1 MVEKTEKTKKPTRNL
16 KKFLRLSFFKNLKGK
31 NILLVILLIIVIV
44 LIGLLKNQ
52 LVVATVNGK
61 QINRTKVIRELE
73 KKEGKKILDSIITE
87 ELIALAAEKRKIG
100 VSKQEIEDEFK
111 KIEKSVSAQG
121 QNLDQLLLVQN
132 FSREQLRKQIRIQLI
147 LKKMVNPNDIKV
159 QDREIEDY
167 IEKNKES
174 IPENA
179 KMDQVKKQARE
190 QLAQQK
196 LNQNIEKLIQELQ
209 QKAKIQYFFN
219 FN

>member
-1 MVEKTEKTKKPTRNL
+1 
-16 KKFLRLSFFKNLKGK
+16 
-31 NILLVILLIIVIV
+31 
-44 LIGLLKNQ
+44 
-52 LVVATVNGK
+52 
-61 QINRTKVIRELE
+61 
-73 KKEGKKILDSIITE
+73 
-87 ELIALAAEKRKIG
+87 
-100 VSKQEIEDEFK
+100 
-111 KIEKSVSAQG
+111 
-121 QNLDQLLLVQN
+121 LDQLLLVQN

-159 QDREIEDY
+159 QDREVEDY